1 MLVRLLRVFELKR
14 CPGVLLGLALC
25 LPLLAWG
32 DPASASDTQWWVS
45 DTPADHAKAEAR
57 GIVVRGD
64 GSIELG
70 PRAEVSL
77 GDSLTTVWSI
87 TVLKDGSVALAG
99 DHGRIDRW
107 TEQGGIKPWVK
118 LPVGQ
123 VFSLAV
129 NGDGVVAGTG
139 PEGLIY
145 SISARGDTTRICS
158 TGERYVWALAPAGP
172 GSWFAATGTR
182 GRLMRIRAGKPELVF
197 DSDESNLVSMV
208 SDGGTG
214 VYVGGDSKGR
224 VIHVTASGVPHT
236 VYDASEDEI
245 RALAIGSDGALYAAA
260 LSAAVVSAGPAASDD
275 DPTPVPARSAI
286 GDARATIYRIVPDS
300 IVTLTWT
307 SAQPFVHAL
316 LPRPDGMLAAT
327 GDRAAVYRLE
337 RGEGASLVLAAPQ
350 GQVTALAANGSRV
363 FAATSNPVALWRLGP
378 ELAARGELLS
388 PTLDARRI
396 ARFGRIVWR
405 GAAAGAQVELFTRSG
420 NSDPADST
428 WTPWQGGVAPAE
440 GRSTASP
447 PARYFQWKLALSGGR
462 PRLSAIE
469 ASWREQNLPPR
480 IEDVVVSTQGQDV
493 REGEL
498 VPRSEPIT
506 QALPGGQ
513 KVEYSLTQSP
523 TPRQLRELPVWARGL
538 RTAQW
543 RGIDPNGD
551 KLTYRLEAREESQSN
566 GVLLA
571 EDLEAPTWTFDTHTL
586 PDGRYRLR
594 VSASDRNGN
603 SQGEE
608 RTGEGASAPFNIDNT
623 PPTVTQ
629 LELSAVKD
637 GIRVHG
643 AAEDALSALSRIE
656 VAYDGEDWRPVTP
669 EGGFTDSHHLE
680 FTTVLGNLKPG
691 AHSVGVRAVDGAG
704 NSVTR
709 AQRITLPAR

>member
-1 MLVRLLRVFELKR
+1 MLVCVLRVSELKR
-14 CPGVLLGLALC
+14 CHHAVRALALC
-25 LPLLAWG
+25 LPLVAWG
-32 DPASASDTQWWVS
+32 AAAMASDTQWWIS
-45 DTPADHAKAEAR
+45 DTPADHAKAEAH

-70 PRAEVSL
+70 PRAEVSRV
-77 GDSLTTVWSI
+77 DSMTTVWSI
-87 TVLKDGSVALAG
+87 AVLKDGSVALAG

-123 VFSLAV
+123 VFSLAA

-145 SISARGDTTRICS
+145 SIGAHGDTSRICS

-172 GSWFAATGTR
+172 AAWFAATGTR
-182 GRLMRIRAGKPELVF
+182 GRLMRVRPGKAELVF

-224 VIHVTASGVPHT
+224 VIHVTATGVPHT
-236 VYDASEDEI
+236 VYDATEDEI
-245 RALAIGSDGALYAAA
+245 RALAIGNDGALYAAA
-260 LSAAVVSAGPAASDD
+260 LSAAVVSAGPAATDE
-275 DPTPVPARSAI
+275 DPTPVPARGAI
-286 GDARATIYRIVPDS
+286 SDARSMVYRIVPDS
-300 IVTLTWT
+300 IVTLVWT

-337 RGEGASLVLAAPQ
+337 RGDGASLVLAAPQ
-350 GQVTALAANGSRV
+350 GQVTALAANGTRV

-378 ELAARGELLS
+378 ELAERGELLS

-396 ARFGRIVWR
+396 ARFGRMVWR
-405 GAAAGAQVELFTRSG
+405 GEAQGAKVELFTRSG

-428 WTPWQGGVAPAE
+428 WTPWQGGVAAPE
-440 GRSTASP
+440 GRATASP
-447 PARYFQWKLALSGGR
+447 PARYFQWKLVLTGGH
-462 PRLSAIE
+462 PRLSSVE

-480 IEDVVVSTQGQDV
+480 IEDVVVSAQGQNV

-506 QALPGGQ
+506 QTLPGGQ
-513 KVEYSLTQSP
+513 KVEYSLTQQP
-523 TPRQLRELPVWARGL
+523 APRQLRELPVWARGL
-538 RTAQW
+538 RSAQW

-551 KLTYRLEAREESQSN
+551 KLTYRLEVREEGQSN
-566 GVLLA
+566 GILLA
-571 EDLEAPTWTFDTHTL
+571 EDLETPTWTFDTHTL
-586 PDGRYRLR
+586 PDGRYRLK
-594 VSASDRNGN
+594 VSASDRTSNA
-603 SQGEE
+603 QGEE
-608 RTGEGASAPFNIDNT
+608 REGSGASAPFTIDNT
-623 PPTVTQ
+623 PPAVTQ
-629 LELSAVKD
+629 LELTALKD

-656 VAYDGEDWRPVTP
+656 AAYDGEDWRAVTP
-669 EGGFTDSHHLE
+669 EGGFTDSHHVE
-680 FTTVLGNLKPG
+680 FSTLLVNLKPG
-691 AHSVGVRAVDGAG
+691 AHSVGVRAVDDAG

-709 AQRITLPAR
+709 AQRIMLPAR